1 MGFRVKDIG
10 VPDWALK
17 ASLFG
22 LWSFYSLGASKG
34 LSGFGVLDC

>member
-22 LWSFYSLGASKG
+22 
-34 LSGFGVLDC
+34 SGVFIVLVLRRD